1 MTINETGRLDTRPLL
16 PGDEEEINSQFAK
29 RHAALQIAEMNRR
42 RIRPPSGP
50 PRSAS
55 SRNLPEALE
64 NDSLPLHR
72 ALTNTDNFIPNA
84 DLEADSIV
92 ADNRGS
98 EMGYSNGE
106 QESLNSEDYLTQPV
120 EMEHGMQLD
129 PSLKKQRDE
138 WADRGAARIVRDVT
152 NPKTGQITKE
162 VIKKGIR
169 DFKFGDTLGDGSYS
183 TVMVATA
190 RDSGKKY
197 AVKVLSKEYLIRQK
211 KVKYVNIEKNALQ
224 RLNNSRGIIRLYFT
238 FQDEAS
244 LYFLLEYAPNGDFL
258 SIMKKYG
265 SLSEEC
271 TCYYSAQIIDAI
283 KYLHLKGIIHRD
295 IKPENILLDK
305 EMKVKLTDFGT
316 AKLLDGQPN
325 GSSEAYD
332 LHTRSKSFVGT
343 AEYVSPELLND
354 NWVDYRCDI
363 WAFGCIVFQMIAGKP
378 PFKATNEYLTFQKV
392 MKVQYAFTAGFP
404 VVVRDLVKRILIKQ
418 PDQRLTIPQI
428 ERHYFFRDKNFRDG
442 SVWSEPAPEA
452 QPYRVTAKSMQ
463 PIPALNINQ
472 HQYQYHPKRPA
483 YAKPQSNGK
492 STAPDSAG
500 TNTSGTIGASGV
512 AGGGGGAAAVAASN
526 NNNPSS
532 NNVVSPSVGPPRSS
546 SPVVSQKK
554 VMDDTTSQ
562 ILDRARREV
571 DSRKVSGQ
579 RRTAVGVGTQNPATK
594 KNQNLTTSSPSS
606 SGGSSVAPPTAY
618 TRPKSSATA
627 RSTNSHASPM
637 IFPSNN
643 GSTGTVDSVKKASM
657 SPSISQSSTGQ
668 SPGNKVVSN
677 EARRTPTA
685 SKMDLLWDYY
695 LKDPNE
701 HVLGAGEVNFAVVD
715 NSSFERRVN
724 KSNGSLSEPQR
735 LGSSRATLLSQVARG
750 GGGVTGL
757 RNDYN
762 PTTLLESD
770 YYDTLDVSLEDLH
783 PDYQVLGG
791 DTSLNPGAERED
803 SPTPSS
809 EENPNSPI
817 SNRFRKFFYHK
828 QEVAPSITDL
838 GNYYRRMLVVTSY
851 GRVLVLTKRNK
862 LIPGTSMNFD
872 LCYDINVS
880 QSGVKVKEVSVPSVT
895 EMSGNFVLQTPY
907 DSFLFRT
914 TQRSADGWLFVLHD
928 CMKRNHERLVTR
940 SRKEAARNEDAMK
953 AAKLATPVLD
963 QEKSIRETNPKELYH
978 TNMSQ
983 AHGLPPAVSSRTP
996 KTPKSSLYSVA
1007 SGDSNISLSGP
1018 GPSSRN
1024 AKNEPMFESFVSSK
1038 EKGSKRQPSPV
1049 PMSSKLVSGLPYYN
1063 YNNSVGLGI
1072 SSQGSVSSAAT
1083 NMGKTPKKSINPSN
1097 SRLLARSEQTFRRKH

>member
-1 MTINETGRLDTRPLL
+1 MTINGIGRPDTRPLL
-16 PGDEEEINSQFAK
+16 PGDEDEINSQFTK

-42 RIRPPSGP
+42 RVRPPGGP
-50 PRSAS
+50 LRSVS
-55 SRNLPEALE
+55 SRNLGEPLE

-84 DLEADSIV
+84 DLESESIIT
-92 ADNRGS
+92 NNGS
-98 EMGYSNGE
+98 GDLGYSADE
-106 QESLNSEDYLTQPV
+106 QESLGSEDNLSHLA

-129 PSLKKQRDE
+129 PRLKKQREE
-138 WADRGAARIVRDVT
+138 WAEKGAAKIVRDVT
-152 NPKTGQITKE
+152 NPKTGQTTKE
-162 VIKKGIR
+162 VIKKGIK

-265 SLSEEC
+265 SLNEEC

-283 KYLHLKGIIHRD
+283 KFLHQRGIIHRD

-316 AKLLDGQPN
+316 AKLLDGKSQAS
-325 GSSEAYD
+325 GETYD

-404 VVVRDLVKRILIKQ
+404 VVVRDLVKRILLRQ
-418 PDQRLTIPQI
+418 PDQRLSIPQI
-428 ERHYFFRDKNFRDG
+428 ERHYFYRDKNFRDG
-442 SVWSEPAPEA
+442 SIWFEPAPEV

-463 PIPALNINQ
+463 PIPALNTNQ
-472 HQYQYHPKRPA
+472 HQYQYQPKRPM
-483 YAKPQSNGK
+483 YVKPTSSGK
-492 STAPDSAG
+492 LTAQDSAG
-500 TNTSGTIGASGV
+500 GNAAGAIGGSGV
-512 AGGGGGAAAVAASN
+512 GVGGGGAAAIAASS
-526 NNNPSS
+526 NNPSS
-532 NNVVSPSVGPPRSS
+532 NNGVS
-546 SPVVSQKK
+546 SPVGPAKAASPAVPQKK
-554 VMDDTTSQ
+554 VMDDTTAQ

-571 DSRKVSGQ
+571 DNRKFPGQ
-579 RRTAVGVGTQNPATK
+579 KRSTAGTATQNAAYK
-594 KNQNLTTSSPSS
+594 KNQSSMTSSPSS
-606 SGGSSVAPPTAY
+606 SGASSIAPLASHV
-618 TRPKSSATA
+618 RPKSAATVK
-627 RSTNSHASPM
+627 STNTYTSPM

-643 GSTGTVDSVKKASM
+643 GSTNTVDSMKKTSAS
-657 SPSISQSSTGQ
+657 PPISQGFTGQ
-668 SPGNKVVSN
+668 PPGNRVVGN
-677 EARRTPTA
+677 ETKGTLKM
-685 SKMDLLWDYY
+685 SKIDLLWELY
-695 LKDPNE
+695 LKDSNE

-715 NSSFERRVN
+715 NSSFERRVS
-724 KSNGSLSEPQR
+724 KSNGSLSESQR

-757 RNDYN
+757 RNEYN

-770 YYDTLDVSLEDLH
+770 YYGTLDVSLEDLH

-791 DTSLNPGAERED
+791 DSSLNPSAEKEG

-809 EENPNSPI
+809 EENPNAPI
-817 SNRFRKFFYHK
+817 SNKFRKFFYHK
-828 QEVAPSITDL
+828 QDATPSVTDL

-851 GRVLVLTKRNK
+851 GRVLILTKRNK

-880 QSGVKVKEVSVPSVT
+880 QSGVRIREVSVPSVT
-895 EMSGNFVLQTPY
+895 EKSGNFVIQTPY

-914 TQRSADGWLFVLHD
+914 TEHSVDGWLLVLHD
-928 CMKRNHERLVTR
+928 CIKRNHERLVTK
-940 SRKEAARNEDAMK
+940 SKNDAARNEDAMK
-953 AAKLATPVLD
+953 AAKLATPVLV
-963 QEKSIRETNPKELYH
+963 QEKPVQQREPHQKELYY
-978 TNMSQ
+978 SSSPQ
-983 AHGLPPAVSSRTP
+983 ALGSPPAVPSRTP
-996 KTPKSSLYSVA
+996 KTPRSSLYSVA
-1007 SGDSNISLSGP
+1007 SGDSTVSLSGT
-1018 GPSSRN
+1018 GPSRS
-1024 AKNEPMFESFVSSK
+1024 AKNEHMFESFVNSK
-1038 EKGSKRQPSPV
+1038 EKNTKKQTSPV

-1072 SSQGSVSSAAT
+1072 SPQSSVSPAVANT
-1083 NMGKTPKKSINPSN
+1083 GKTSKKSINPSN